1 MERRHALDIIRKRP
15 AAVWHLWDNTQRLL
29 QGNAFSSLR
38 PLAIS
43 SSEGYGAS
51 PYTSLI
57 SAAAHYA
64 SYSNSCCLFAELRRV
79 VFSLIEALE
88 SVFFNQFLKKSDRK
102 PVRYTKTQLQGYFS
116 SSRRQI
122 FSRILGQ
129 SWRGKEFLC
138 KSNKRLPWGFNPFS
152 EAQTMVHL
160 LGLPACILPSK
171 FCRFLDVL
179 LTPLL

>member
-15 AAVWHLWDNTQRLL
+15 AAVWHLWDKTQRL

-38 PLAIS
+38 PLAIF
-43 SSEGYGAS
+43 SSEGHGAS

-64 SYSNSCCLFAELRRV
+64 SYSNSCCLFAGLRRV
-79 VFSLIEALE
+79 VFSLEASE

-102 PVRYTKTQLQGYFS
+102 PVRYTKTQFQGYFS

-122 FSRILGQ
+122 FSRILDQ
-129 SWRGKEFLC
+129 SWRAKEFLC
-138 KSNKRLPWGFNPFS
+138 KSNKQLP
-152 EAQTMVHL
+152 
-160 LGLPACILPSK
+160 
-171 FCRFLDVL
+171 
-179 LTPLL
+179 